1 MRFLIENGIFMF
13 YFQKKHPK
21 SHIEKIYYFPIAI
34 IPICKVSTI
43 DLRKSVYCH
52 KKPGILTHIKCL
64 FRNKCL
70 LMNHFLIASMRFS
83 GGELSCFSLFI
94 YSQGTHIVIIS
105 HAQNYSN
112 KFGLAT

>member
-1 MRFLIENGIFMF
+1 MF

-64 FRNKCL
+64 LRSEYLHTRKNSDRKYAILKGYFVMFFTADTTHVRNYPK
-70 LMNHFLIASMRFS
+70 S
-83 GGELSCFSLFI
+83 
-94 YSQGTHIVIIS
+94 VIITLT
-105 HAQNYSN
+105 
-112 KFGLAT
+112 FGLPPPYKA